1 MAIRL
6 PGKLQNKHIFRRSVQ
21 SSASAVVPKGHIAVY
36 VGDSQKR
43 RFIVP
48 ISYLNHPSFQ
58 QLLNQAEEEFGFDHP
73 MGGITIPCSE
83 EIFFDVTQMIS
94 DGDSSTRSVSKEEK
108 LSELRLS
115 CSERPY
121 CGLCWRDPEEAICC
135 SYFVLEPSFI
145 PRLVESSGGRIR
157 VSPPDGRPYNSMQ

>member
-1 MAIRL
+1 MQSTKPKLFLTSFFYISVEPLSLAVSLISVPFEIMAIRL
-6 PGKLQNKHIFRRSVQ
+6 PGKLQNKHIFRRSVH

-83 EIFFDVTQMIS
+83 EIFFDVTQS
-94 DGDSSTRSVSKEEK
+94 
-108 LSELRLS
+108 LS
-115 CSERPY
+115 C
-121 CGLCWRDPEEAICC
+121 L
-135 SYFVLEPSFI
+135 
-145 PRLVESSGGRIR
+145 
-157 VSPPDGRPYNSMQ
+157 